1 MGAVFEKIVTYY
13 DIRIIRLSL
22 EALLSRMGK
31 RRCFP
36 DIEQDRDIQTRED
49 KLGFCEKRVTE
60 PVSAASIQSGLQPMS
75 NSLQLPER
83 FEPTPENPE
92 NHTSQEPLTLPGFPR
107 QLPSTFN
114 LS

>member
-31 RRCFP
+31 RRRFP

-49 KLGFCEKRVTE
+49 KLGFCEKRF
-60 PVSAASIQSGLQPMS
+60 SRYLAMSGLVDIWTGELAKLREKGQAVWSSGSSPTNVGS
-75 NSLQLPER
+75 SKVVPGEEGSLRLEDI
-83 FEPTPENPE
+83 
-92 NHTSQEPLTLPGFPR
+92 
-107 QLPSTFN
+107 
-114 LS
+114 